1 MARSV
6 IITCAVT
13 GGGDTVG
20 KSKAVPV
27 TPEQIAQSAIDAAKA
42 GAAIVHLHV
51 RDPKTGRGSTDPAL
65 FRETVQRIR
74 ASGTDVI
81 LNLTTGHGA
90 IVRLTREART
100 GASVGGSVL
109 PPQERVA
116 HVEELH
122 PEICSLDMGTMNFGA
137 NIFVNTPEDITEIAR
152 GAKRAGS
159 RPELEVF
166 DLGQIRLAQHLI
178 DQGEIASP
186 ALFQLCLGVPWGAPA
201 TAETMA
207 HMRNM
212 LPPGSPWC
220 AFGIAAQQFPMV
232 AHAVLLGG
240 HVRVGLEDN
249 LYLDRG
255 VLAPSNA
262 ALVERAV
269 SIVTALGAAV
279 AGPAEA
285 RTLLGLRN
293 PALATEAAAE

>member
-1 MARSV
+1 
-6 IITCAVT
+6 
-13 GGGDTVG
+13 
-20 KSKAVPV
+20 
-27 TPEQIAQSAIDAAKA
+27 
-42 GAAIVHLHV
+42 V
-51 RDPKTGRGSTDPAL
+51 RPPA
-65 FRETVQRIR
+65 
-74 ASGTDVI
+74 
-81 LNLTTGHGA
+81 
-90 IVRLTREART
+90 
-100 GASVGGSVL
+100 
-109 PPQERVA
+109 ERVA
-116 HVEELH
+116 HVEELR

-137 NIFVNTPEDITEIAR
+137 NIFVNTPEDIAAIAR
-152 GAKRAGS
+152 GAVRAGS

-178 DQGEIASP
+178 DKGEIAHP

-220 AFGIAAQQFPMV
+220 AFGIASQQFPMV

-255 VLAPSNA
+255 ILAPSNA

-269 SIVTALGAAV
+269 SIVTALGAKIAS
-279 AGPAEA
+279 PAEA
-285 RTLLGLRN
+285 RTLLGLRDSI
-293 PALATEAAAE
+293 ASLASGAAAE